1 MSGIEALAFARERKA
16 FASGD
21 NQRGKDQMKVI
32 TATIQKLTS
41 SRDVLVN
48 YNTLFNKVSDSF
60 QTNMPESIFYKIVN
74 AQLSDNKGWD
84 VQSYAVTGQGS
95 TAQTFSMPNRNL
107 YVMIPDESTVSE
119 AKQKLDSVLTE

>member
-21 NQRGKDQMKVI
+21 NQRGQDQMKVI

-41 SRDVLVN
+41 SRDVLIN
-48 YNTLFNKVSDSF
+48 YNTLLNKVADSF

-74 AQLSDNKGWD
+74 AQLIDGKGLH
-84 VQSYAVTGQGS
+84 VQSYAVSGQGS
-95 TAQTFSMPNRNL
+95 SNTTFSMPNTYT
-107 YVMIPDESTVSE
+107 YVMLPDESMISE
-119 AKQKLDSVLTE
+119 AKQKLDSVLSE